1 MKTLQIFFKIEQLVL
16 ILVVFTNIDWY
27 S

>member
-1 MKTLQIFFKIEQLVL
+1 MKTLQIFFKIEQLVF